1 MFDLRPIGYVI
12 GLFVSVL
19 GVAMVPVAIADALSA
34 DSDWRAFSLASIIT
48 LVFGLGMILTC
59 GGGRRDGMSIQ
70 QTFILTTVA
79 WIAMPLFGAL
89 PFMFSGIELS
99 FVDAVF
105 EAVSGIT
112 TTGATVLE
120 GLDTTSAG
128 VLLWRGIL
136 QWIGGIGILVV
147 AIAILPQLQ
156 VGGMQLFRSE
166 AFDTFGKILPR
177 AAAIATQ
184 LGYIYLGLTIA
195 AILVYAACGMEPFD
209 ALVHAMTT
217 IATGGLSNYDAS
229 MGHFDTPSIHY
240 SAAVF
245 MLLSALP
252 YVRFVQLLNG
262 SARPL
267 LRDPQ
272 VRTFFLLVALVVAV
286 LSYLKWTLT
295 GDPEASFRSA
305 LFNTISIITGTGY
318 ATEDYSLWGPF
329 AMMVFFL
336 ISLSGGCAGS
346 TSCSVKIF
354 RYQVLAAAIRA
365 QIRAIHN
372 PSSVVRA
379 RYDGRPISEQ
389 ILSSVMAFF
398 MLFLLSLA
406 VITLVLS
413 LIGLDFLTAL
423 SGAVATLGNVGP
435 GLGDTIGP
443 SGNYASL
450 PVSAKWTCIVAMII
464 GRLEL
469 LSVFVMLA
477 PGFWRR

>member
-12 GLFVSVL
+12 GLFISVL
-19 GVAMVPVAIADALSA
+19 GVAMVPVAVADAISS
-34 DSDWRAFSLASIIT
+34 DSDWRAFSVSAIIT
-48 LVFGLGMILTC
+48 LVFGLGLISTC
-59 GGGRRDGMSIQ
+59 GGRRGDGMSIQ
-70 QTFILTTVA
+70 QTFILTTLA
-79 WIAMPLFGAL
+79 WVAMPAFGAL
-89 PFMFSGIELS
+89 PLMFSGLELS
-99 FVDAVF
+99 FVDAMF

-128 VLLWRGIL
+128 ILLWRGIL

-195 AILVYAACGMEPFD
+195 AMLVYAACGMAPFD
-209 ALVHAMTT
+209 ALVHSMTT
-217 IATGGLSNYDAS
+217 IATGGLANYDAS
-229 MGHFDTPSIHY
+229 MGHYDTPSIHY
-240 SAAVF
+240 FGALF

-272 VRTFFLLVALVVAV
+272 VRTFFLLVALVVGV
-286 LSYLKWTLT
+286 LTYVRWSLT
-295 GDPEASFRSA
+295 GEGELSFRSA

-329 AMMVFFL
+329 AMMIFFL

-354 RYQVLAAAIRA
+354 RYQVLAAAVRA

-389 ILSSVMAFF
+389 VLSSVMAFF
-398 MLFLLSLA
+398 MLFLVSLA
-406 VITLVLS
+406 IITLVLS

-435 GLGDTIGP
+435 GLGDVIGP

-450 PVSAKWTCIVAMII
+450 PDAAKWTCIIAMII

-469 LSVFVMLA
+469 LSVFVMMA